1 MRHTVRC
8 MGNVHPEIPSR
19 GPSALPGGRLVA
31 TYRSIPP
38 IARGLIAVRVV
49 RSIGQGM
56 LGVDFVLY
64 LHALGWN
71 AAAIGGLL
79 SASAIVGAALIL
91 AVGPLSDRFG
101 RRPFLLVYQILMVFG
116 TALILWIPGPFVL
129 GAVATVLGFG
139 RGANGTA
146 GPFGPAEQAWMAQ
159 SVPGRQR
166 GNVFSINNSAAFVGM
181 GIGSLLAGLA
191 AMWFRQDGTLVPYV
205 SAFVLT
211 GGLAVVNL
219 VQLLFIQDTR
229 GQDARDEA
237 AERERRR
244 RISELPETLPD
255 EGMET
260 MTETDAN
267 PAAQAIEEARVRP
280 ELAPEE
286 ERRVAHQENVAMG
299 RLVFVNAINAVGIG
313 MVGPLIPYWFSARFG
328 IGPEAIGPIYA
339 LTFFATAVSSLITGS
354 LVTRVGLVR
363 SVVGTRVL
371 GLASLLA
378 MAIAP
383 GYALA
388 AGMYV
393 LRSVMNRGSAGARQA
408 LSVGIVRDR
417 RRGLASSLNA
427 LSMRLPSALGTAF
440 SGILFSLGS
449 FTLPFVFAAVM
460 QLGYLVLFQRV
471 LGQYEAMAMGEAT
484 TEPT

>member
-1 MRHTVRC
+1 
-8 MGNVHPEIPSR
+8 MGNVHPEPSSA
-19 GPSALPGGRLVA
+19 PSPAPGGRLVA
-31 TYRSIPP
+31 LYRSVPP
-38 IARGLIAVRVV
+38 VARGLIGVRVI

-79 SASAIVGAALIL
+79 SASAVVGAGLIL

-101 RRPFLLVYQILMVFG
+101 RRPFLLAYQVLMVAG
-116 TALILWIPGPFVL
+116 TALILWVPGPFTL
-129 GAVATVLGFG
+129 GAVSTVLGFG

-159 SVPGRQR
+159 SVPGRDR
-166 GNVFSINNSAAFVGM
+166 GNVFSLNNAAAFVGM
-181 GIGSLLAGLA
+181 GVGSLLAGVAAAVFQKDGALA
-191 AMWFRQDGTLVPYV
+191 AYV

-211 GGLAVVNL
+211 GGLALVNL
-219 VQLLFIQDTR
+219 VQLWFIPDTR
-229 GQDARDEA
+229 GQAARNEAEARRRA
-237 AERERRR
+237 AE
-244 RISELPETLPD
+244 P
-255 EGMET
+255 
-260 MTETDAN
+260 
-267 PAAQAIEEARVRP
+267 
-280 ELAPEE
+280 APEPAPGTQRSASE
-286 ERRVAHQENVAMG
+286 SLAEVADTARADERRVVHQENVAMA

-313 MVGPLIPYWFSARFG
+313 MVGPLIPYWFSVRFG

-339 LTFFATAVSSLITGS
+339 VTFFATAVSSFITGT

-371 GLASLLA
+371 GLMSLLA

-408 LSVGIVRDR
+408 LSVGLVRDR

-427 LSMRLPSALGTAF
+427 LSMRLPSALGTAL
-440 SGILFSLGS
+440 SGVLFSLGS
-449 FTLPFVFAAVM
+449 FTLPFVFAAAM

-471 LGQYEAMAMGEAT
+471 LGQYEAMAMGEGPGPA
-484 TEPT
+484 

>member
-1 MRHTVRC
+1 
-8 MGNVHPEIPSR
+8 MGNVRPGSSPDPSPVRTGRLADLYRNIPS
-19 GPSALPGGRLVA
+19 V
-31 TYRSIPP
+31 
-38 IARGLIAVRVV
+38 ARGLIGVRVI

-64 LHALGWN
+64 LHALGWS

-79 SASAIVGAALIL
+79 SASGVVGAGLIL

-101 RRPFLLVYQILMVFG
+101 RRPFLLAYQVLMILG
-116 TALILWIPGPFVL
+116 TALILWVPGPFTL
-129 GAVATVLGFG
+129 GAVSTVLGFG

-159 SVPGRQR
+159 SVPGRER
-166 GNVFSINNSAAFVGM
+166 GNVFSINNAAAFVGM
-181 GIGSLLAGLA
+181 GIGSLLAGA
-191 AMWFRQDGTLVPYV
+191 AAALLHQDGVLVPYV

-219 VQLLFIQDTR
+219 VQVWCIP
-229 GQDARDEA
+229 DARGREAHDEA
-237 AERERRR
+237 EARHRPSDPSPRA
-244 RISELPETLPD
+244 ISVPGLE
-255 EGMET
+255 EGAVALALAGES
-260 MTETDAN
+260 
-267 PAAQAIEEARVRP
+267 AQA
-280 ELAPEE
+280 E
-286 ERRVAHQENVAMG
+286 ERRMVRQENAAMA

-313 MVGPLIPYWFSARFG
+313 MVGPLIPYWFSVRFG
-328 IGPEAIGPIYA
+328 IGPQAIGPIYA
-339 LTFFATAVSSLITGS
+339 VTFFATAVSSFITGT
-354 LVTRVGLVR
+354 LVMRVGLVR

-408 LSVGIVRDR
+408 LSVGLVRDR

-427 LSMRLPSALGTAF
+427 LSMRLPSALGTAL
-440 SGILFSLGS
+440 SGVLFSLGS
-449 FTLPFVFAAVM
+449 FTLPFVFAAGM
-460 QLGYLVLFQRV
+460 QLGYLILFQRV
-471 LGQYEAMAMGEAT
+471 LGPYEATAMGDGSGPA
-484 TEPT
+484 